1 MKYFIRAI
9 LLLIVAIFFCWLLTP
24 NKVWPTY
31 TNGLQAQ
38 RNPFTTTKDSSNIIW
53 ARGAEFFTKM
63 KGIYTGGDLQ
73 QGDSVYYLPY
83 YNSHRKGDCV
93 RVERH
98 TVDDSVSFYVQCWY
112 SQNQSERGA
121 KEIALFMQKHVSR
134 YDDK

>member
-1 MKYFIRAI
+1 MKYFIGAI
-9 LLLIVAIFFCWLLTP
+9 LLLIVALCFYWLLIP
-24 NKVWPTY
+24 NKVSAAY
-31 TNGLQAQ
+31 ANGLQAQ
-38 RNPFTTTKDSSNIIW
+38 RNPFITTKDSSDIIW

-73 QGDSVYYLPY
+73 QGDSLYYLPY

-93 RVERH
+93 RIERRTVGH
-98 TVDDSVSFYVQCWY
+98 TVSFYVQCWY
-112 SQNQSERGA
+112 SQNPSERGA